1 MISVQLIA
9 MDELENNKIIEIK
22 EKIMKIKLGN
32 ILEINNV
39 LKSIIDNTE
48 LKIDALFKFRL
59 LGIMK
64 NLEVPIA
71 NFHVIRDEK
80 IKEYGKETEDE
91 NGNKSIGISVDDK
104 DAIANFSDDINKVI
118 ESEVDVNIEKLKAI
132 DVFDKGLPTEYLVKL
147 YPIIEE

>member
-1 MISVQLIA
+1 
-9 MDELENNKIIEIK
+9 
-22 EKIMKIKLGN
+22 MKIKLEN

-39 LKSIIDNTE
+39 LKQIIDNTE
-48 LKIDALFKFRL
+48 LKIDALFKFKL

-64 NLEVPIA
+64 SFEVPIA
-71 NFHVIRDEK
+71 NFNVIRDEK

-104 DAIANFSDDINKVI
+104 DAIAKFSEDINKVI
-118 ESEVDVNIEKLKAI
+118 DSEVDVNINKLKSI
-132 DVFDKGLPTEYLVKL
+132 DVFDKGLSADYLVRL

>member
-1 MISVQLIA
+1 
-9 MDELENNKIIEIK
+9 
-22 EKIMKIKLGN
+22 MKIKLGN
-32 ILEINNV
+32 VLEINNI
-39 LKSIIDNTE
+39 LKQIIDNSE

-71 NFHVIRDEK
+71 NFNVIRAEK
-80 IKEYGKETEDE
+80 IKEYGKELEDE
-91 NGNKSIGISVDDK
+91 NGNKSIGIDANDK
-104 DAIANFSDDINKVI
+104 DAIAKFSKDINKVI
-118 ESEVDVNIEKLKAI
+118 DSEVDVNINKLKSV

>member
-1 MISVQLIA
+1 
-9 MDELENNKIIEIK
+9 
-22 EKIMKIKLGN
+22 MKIKLGN

-48 LKIDALFKFRL
+48 LKIDALFKFKL

-64 NLEVPIA
+64 NLEAPIA
-71 NFHVIRDEK
+71 NFNVIRDEK
-80 IKEYGKETEDE
+80 IKEYGKELEDE
-91 NGNKSIGISVDDK
+91 NGNKSIGIDANDK
-104 DAIANFSDDINKVI
+104 DAIAKFSKDINKVI
-118 ESEVDVNIEKLKAI
+118 DSEVEVNIEKLKAI

>member
-1 MISVQLIA
+1 
-9 MDELENNKIIEIK
+9 
-22 EKIMKIKLGN
+22 MKIKLGN
-32 ILEINNV
+32 IWEINNV
-39 LKSIIDNTE
+39 LKSIIDNSE

-71 NFHVIRDEK
+71 NFNVIRDEK
-80 IKEYGKETEDE
+80 IKEYGKELEDE
-91 NGNKSIGISVDDK
+91 NGNKSIGIDANDK
-104 DAIANFSDDINKVI
+104 DAIAKFSEDINKVI
-118 ESEVDVNIEKLKAI
+118 DSEIDVNIEKLKAI

>member
-1 MISVQLIA
+1 
-9 MDELENNKIIEIK
+9 
-22 EKIMKIKLGN
+22 MKIKLGN
-32 ILEINNV
+32 VLEINNV

-48 LKIDALFKFRL
+48 LKIDALFKFKL

-64 NLEVPIA
+64 NIEVPIE
-71 NFHVIRDEK
+71 NFEVIRNEK
-80 IKEYGKETEDE
+80 IKEYGKELEDE
-91 NGNKSIGISVDDK
+91 NGNKSIGIDANDK
-104 DAIANFSDDINKVI
+104 DTIVKFSEDINKVI

>member
-1 MISVQLIA
+1 
-9 MDELENNKIIEIK
+9 
-22 EKIMKIKLGN
+22 MKIKLGN

-71 NFHVIRDEK
+71 NFNVIRDEK
-80 IKEYGKETEDE
+80 IKEYGKELEDE
-91 NGNKSIGISVDDK
+91 NGNKSIGIDANDK
-104 DAIANFSDDINKVI
+104 DAIAKFSEDINKVI
-118 ESEVDVNIEKLKAI
+118 DSEVDVNIEKLKAI
-132 DVFDKGLPTEYLVKL
+132 DVFDKGVPTEFLVKL

>member
-1 MISVQLIA
+1 
-9 MDELENNKIIEIK
+9 
-22 EKIMKIKLGN
+22 MKIKLGN
-32 ILEINNV
+32 VLEINNV
-39 LKSIIDNTE
+39 LKQIIDNSE

-71 NFHVIRDEK
+71 NFNVIRDEK
-80 IKEYGKETEDE
+80 IKEYGKELEDE
-91 NGNKSIGISVDDK
+91 NGNKSIGIDANDK
-104 DAIANFSDDINKVI
+104 DAIAKFSKDINKVI
-118 ESEVDVNIEKLKAI
+118 ESEVEVNIEKLKAI

>member
-1 MISVQLIA
+1 
-9 MDELENNKIIEIK
+9 
-22 EKIMKIKLGN
+22 MKIKLGN
-32 ILEINNV
+32 VLEINNV
-39 LKSIIDNTE
+39 LKQIIDNTE

-71 NFHVIRDEK
+71 NFNVIRDEK
-80 IKEYGKETEDE
+80 IKEYGKELEDE
-91 NGNKSIGISVDDK
+91 NGNKSIGIDANDK
-104 DAIANFSDDINKVI
+104 EAIAKFSEDINKVI
-118 ESEVDVNIEKLKAI
+118 DSEIDVNIEKLKAI

>member
-1 MISVQLIA
+1 
-9 MDELENNKIIEIK
+9 
-22 EKIMKIKLGN
+22 MKIKLGN
-32 ILEINNV
+32 VLEINNV
-39 LKSIIDNTE
+39 LKQIIDNSE

-71 NFHVIRDEK
+71 NFNVIRDEK
-80 IKEYGKETEDE
+80 IKEYGKELEDE
-91 NGNKSIGISVDDK
+91 NGNKSIGIDANDK
-104 DAIANFSDDINKVI
+104 EAIAKFSEDINKVI
-118 ESEVDVNIEKLKAI
+118 DSEVDVNIEKLKAI

>member
-1 MISVQLIA
+1 
-9 MDELENNKIIEIK
+9 
-22 EKIMKIKLGN
+22 MKIKLGN

-48 LKIDALFKFRL
+48 LKIDALFKFKL

-64 NLEVPIA
+64 NIEVPIA
-71 NFHVIRDEK
+71 NFEVIRNEK
-80 IKEYGKETEDE
+80 IKEYGKELEDE
-91 NGNKSIGISVDDK
+91 NGNKSIGIDANDK
-104 DAIANFSDDINKVI
+104 DAIVKFSEDINKVI
-118 ESEVDVNIEKLKAI
+118 ESEVDINIEKLKAI

>member
-1 MISVQLIA
+1 
-9 MDELENNKIIEIK
+9 
-22 EKIMKIKLGN
+22 MKIKLGN

-48 LKIDALFKFRL
+48 LKIDALFKFKL

-64 NLEVPIA
+64 SFETPIA
-71 NFHVIRDEK
+71 NFEVIRNEK
-80 IKEYGKETEDE
+80 IKEYGKELEDE
-91 NGNKSIGISVDDK
+91 NGNKSIGIDANDK
-104 DAIANFSDDINKVI
+104 DAIAKFSEDINKVI
-118 ESEVDVNIEKLKAI
+118 ESEVEVNIEKLKAI

>member
-1 MISVQLIA
+1 
-9 MDELENNKIIEIK
+9 
-22 EKIMKIKLGN
+22 MKIKLGN
-32 ILEINNV
+32 VLEINNV

-71 NFHVIRDEK
+71 NFNVIRDEK
-80 IKEYGKETEDE
+80 INEYGKETEDE

-104 DAIANFSDDINKVI
+104 DAIAKFSEDINKVI
-118 ESEVDVNIEKLKAI
+118 DSEVDVNINKLKSV

>member
-1 MISVQLIA
+1 
-9 MDELENNKIIEIK
+9 
-22 EKIMKIKLGN
+22 MKIKLGN

-48 LKIDALFKFRL
+48 LKIDALFKFKL

-64 NLEVPIA
+64 SFETPIA
-71 NFHVIRDEK
+71 NFEVIRNDK
-80 IKEYGKETEDE
+80 IKEYGKELEDE
-91 NGNKSIGISVDDK
+91 NGNKSIGIDANDK
-104 DAIANFSDDINKVI
+104 DAIAKFSEDINKVI
-118 ESEVDVNIEKLKAI
+118 DSEINVNIEKLKAI

>member
-1 MISVQLIA
+1 
-9 MDELENNKIIEIK
+9 
-22 EKIMKIKLGN
+22 MKIKLGN

-39 LKSIIDNTE
+39 LKSIIDNSE

-71 NFHVIRDEK
+71 NFNVIRDQK
-80 IKEYGKETEDE
+80 IKEYGKELEDE
-91 NGNKSIGISVDDK
+91 NGNKSIGIDANDK
-104 DAIANFSDDINKVI
+104 DAIAKFSKDINKVI
-118 ESEVDVNIEKLKAI
+118 DSEVDVNIEKLKAI

>member
-1 MISVQLIA
+1 
-9 MDELENNKIIEIK
+9 
-22 EKIMKIKLGN
+22 MKIKLGN
-32 ILEINNV
+32 VLEINNV

-48 LKIDALFKFRL
+48 LKIDALFKFKL

-71 NFHVIRDEK
+71 NFNVIRDEK
-80 IKEYGKETEDE
+80 IKEYGKELEDE
-91 NGNKSIGISVDDK
+91 NGNKSIGIDANDK
-104 DAIANFSDDINKVI
+104 DAIAKFSKDINKVI
-118 ESEVDVNIEKLKAI
+118 DSEVEVNIEKLKAI

>member
-1 MISVQLIA
+1 
-9 MDELENNKIIEIK
+9 
-22 EKIMKIKLGN
+22 MKIKLGN
-32 ILEINNV
+32 VLEINNV

-48 LKIDALFKFRL
+48 LKIDALFKFKL

-64 NLEVPIA
+64 SFEIPIA
-71 NFHVIRDEK
+71 NFEIIRNEK
-80 IKEYGKETEDE
+80 IKEYGKELEDE
-91 NGNKSIGISVDDK
+91 NGNKSIGIDANDK
-104 DAIANFSDDINKVI
+104 DAIDKFSKDINKVI

>member
-1 MISVQLIA
+1 
-9 MDELENNKIIEIK
+9 
-22 EKIMKIKLGN
+22 MKIKLGN
-32 ILEINNV
+32 VLEINNV

-71 NFHVIRDEK
+71 NFNVIRDEK
-80 IKEYGKETEDE
+80 IKEYGKELEDE
-91 NGNKSIGISVDDK
+91 NGNKSIGIDADDK
-104 DAIANFSDDINKVI
+104 DAIAKFSEDINKVI
-118 ESEVDVNIEKLKAI
+118 DSEVEVNIEKLKAI
-132 DVFDKGLPTEYLVKL
+132 DVFDKGLPTEYLVRL

>member
-1 MISVQLIA
+1 
-9 MDELENNKIIEIK
+9 
-22 EKIMKIKLGN
+22 MKIKLGN

-48 LKIDALFKFRL
+48 LKIDALFKFKL

-64 NLEVPIA
+64 SFETPIA
-71 NFHVIRDEK
+71 NFEVIRNEK
-80 IKEYGKETEDE
+80 IKEYGKELEDE
-91 NGNKSIGISVDDK
+91 NGNKSIGIDANDK
-104 DAIANFSDDINKVI
+104 DTIVKFSEDINKVI
-118 ESEVDVNIEKLKAI
+118 ESEVEVNIEKLKAI

>member
-1 MISVQLIA
+1 
-9 MDELENNKIIEIK
+9 
-22 EKIMKIKLGN
+22 MKIKLGN
-32 ILEINNV
+32 VLEINNV
-39 LKSIIDNTE
+39 LKQIIDNSE

-71 NFHVIRDEK
+71 NFNVIRDEK
-80 IKEYGKETEDE
+80 IKEYGKELEDE
-91 NGNKSIGISVDDK
+91 NGNKSIGISVEDK
-104 DAIANFSDDINKVI
+104 DAIAKFSEDINKVI
-118 ESEVDVNIEKLKAI
+118 DSEVDVNIEKLKAI

>member
-1 MISVQLIA
+1 
-9 MDELENNKIIEIK
+9 
-22 EKIMKIKLGN
+22 MKIKLGN

-48 LKIDALFKFRL
+48 LKIDALFKFKL

-64 NLEVPIA
+64 SFEIPIA
-71 NFHVIRDEK
+71 NFEVIRNDK
-80 IKEYGKETEDE
+80 IKEYGKELEDE
-91 NGNKSIGISVDDK
+91 NGNKSIGIDANDK
-104 DAIANFSDDINKVI
+104 DAIAKFSEDINKVI
-118 ESEVDVNIEKLKAI
+118 DSEVDINIEKLKAI